1 MTTAVRWTSLFPSR
15 KRRTTSTKRAR
26 AQKGDRSVGGN
37 QLPTEDDMAAT
48 DLFAGTDRHALYNAG
63 ERIFGRGETGS
74 LMYAV
79 LEGAVDIVLK
89 GRHIETVTVGGV
101 FGEMALIDDEPR
113 SAEAVAQVK
122 TRVVEIDR
130 DSFLALV
137 QLSPEFALDVMGDLT
152 RRLRHMD
159 ALARTF

>member
-1 MTTAVRWTSLFPSR
+1 
-15 KRRTTSTKRAR
+15 
-26 AQKGDRSVGGN
+26 
-37 QLPTEDDMAAT
+37 MAAT
-48 DLFAGTDRHALYNAG
+48 DLFAGTDRHATYNAG
-63 ERIFGRGETGS
+63 ERIFGRGERGT

-89 GRHIETVTVGGV
+89 GRHVETIPVGGV
-101 FGEMALIDDEPR
+101 FGEMALIDEEPR
-113 SAEAVAQVK
+113 SAEAIATER

-137 QLSPEFALDVMGDLT
+137 QLSPEFALDVMSDLT

-159 ALARTF
+159 SLARTF

>member
-1 MTTAVRWTSLFPSR
+1 MTT
-15 KRRTTSTKRAR
+15 
-26 AQKGDRSVGGN
+26 
-37 QLPTEDDMAAT
+37 T

-63 ERIFGRGETGS
+63 ERIFGRGEQGS
-74 LMYAV
+74 LMYAI
-79 LEGAVDIVLK
+79 LEGSVDIVLK
-89 GRHIETVTVGGV
+89 GRHIETVGVGGV

-137 QLSPEFALDVMGDLT
+137 QLSPEFALDVMSDLT

>member
-1 MTTAVRWTSLFPSR
+1 
-15 KRRTTSTKRAR
+15 
-26 AQKGDRSVGGN
+26 
-37 QLPTEDDMAAT
+37 MAAT
-48 DLFAGTDRHALYNAG
+48 DLFAGTKRHATYDAG
-63 ERIFGRGETGS
+63 QRIFARGASGS
-74 LMYAV
+74 VMYAV

-89 GRHIETVTVGGV
+89 GRQIETVPVGGV

-113 SAEAVAQVK
+113 SADAVAHAD

-137 QLSPEFALDVMGDLT
+137 QLSPEFALDVMSDLT

-159 ALARTF
+159 SLARTF

>member
-1 MTTAVRWTSLFPSR
+1 
-15 KRRTTSTKRAR
+15 
-26 AQKGDRSVGGN
+26 
-37 QLPTEDDMAAT
+37 MAAT
-48 DLFAGTDRHALYNAG
+48 DLFAGTADLFAGTERHATYNAG
-63 ERIFGRGETGS
+63 ERIFGRGERGT

-89 GRHIETVTVGGV
+89 GRHVETVPVGGV

-113 SAEAVAQVK
+113 SAEAIATER

-130 DSFLALV
+130 ESFLALV
-137 QLSPEFALDVMGDLT
+137 QVSPEFALNVMSDLT

-159 ALARTF
+159 SLARTF

>member
-1 MTTAVRWTSLFPSR
+1 
-15 KRRTTSTKRAR
+15 
-26 AQKGDRSVGGN
+26 
-37 QLPTEDDMAAT
+37 MAAT

>member
-1 MTTAVRWTSLFPSR
+1 
-15 KRRTTSTKRAR
+15 
-26 AQKGDRSVGGN
+26 
-37 QLPTEDDMAAT
+37 MAAI
-48 DLFAGTDRHALYNAG
+48 DLFAGTKRHATYDAG
-63 ERIFGRGETGS
+63 QRIFGRGERGT

-89 GRHIETVTVGGV
+89 GRHVETVEVGGV

-113 SAEAVAQVK
+113 SAEAIARTAN

-159 ALARTF
+159 SLARTF